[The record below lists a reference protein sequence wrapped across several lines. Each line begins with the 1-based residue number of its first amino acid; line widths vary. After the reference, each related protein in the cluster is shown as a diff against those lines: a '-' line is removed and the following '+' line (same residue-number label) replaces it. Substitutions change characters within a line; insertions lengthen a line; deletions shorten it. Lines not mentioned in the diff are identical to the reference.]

1 MYVKYGNSC
10 PYFGYIL
17 SLNKFY
23 VKILER
29 NFHKKSVFVQKIY
42 EFPTKFVFIR
52 EYVDMNYHIL
62 RTFLSVFFYA
72 FLLRFNIKTAEKI

>member
-17 SLNKFY
+17 SLNNIY

-52 EYVDMNYHIL
+52 EYVDMNYHNNRTVL
-62 RTFLSVFFYA
+62 RQRMLIFHTFFKGY
-72 FLLRFNIKTAEKI
+72 IE

>member
-17 SLNKFY
+17 SLNKIY

-29 NFHKKSVFVQKIY
+29 IFHKKSVFVQKIY

-52 EYVDMNYHIL
+52 EYVDMNYHNSCAHFIG
-62 RTFLSVFFYA
+62 
-72 FLLRFNIKTAEKI
+72 